1 MKKLLLLSTLFLALS
16 CGGDDNDQEAG
27 TPDMDYLYDEP
38 FLKHVDGFSFA
49 NTDGQVDEYLFF
61 YDTESFLIEAY
72 ELSDGDTYCETL
84 KEGYNSDDGY
94 NFRVTLK
101 NKEDSGQAPLG
112 WIVEITYVNESL
124 SSGSVITSVYT
135 YTLKWKNSIKSAY
148 YSNEVESVTVKE
160 GLYDEEGPEKIFTKT
175 AAAQSYFCD

>member
-61 YDTESFLIEAY
+61 YDSDSFLTEAY
-72 ELSDGDTYCETL
+72 EYSNGDTYCETL
-84 KEGYNSDDGY
+84 KDGYNSYDGY
-94 NFRVTLK
+94 NFTVELK
-101 NKEDSGQAPLG
+101 NKEYSGQAPEG
-112 WIVEITYVNESL
+112 WIVEISYLND
-124 SSGSVITSVYT
+124 GDVIKSAYT
-135 YTLKWKNSIKSAY
+135 YTLKWKYSIKSAY
-148 YSNEVESVTVKE
+148 SGNEVESVSVKE
-160 GLYDEEGPEKIFTKT
+160 GLYDEEGPEKIYTKT

>member
-1 MKKLLLLSTLFLALS
+1 MKKLLLLSSLFLVLS

-61 YDTESFLIEAY
+61 YDSDSFLTEAY
-72 ELSDGDTYCETL
+72 ELSNGDTYCETL
-84 KEGYNSDDGY
+84 KDGYNSYDGY
-94 NFRVTLK
+94 NFTVELK
-101 NKEDSGQAPLG
+101 NKEYSGQAPEG
-112 WIVEITYVNESL
+112 WIVEISYLNDGDVI
-124 SSGSVITSVYT
+124 SSNYT
-135 YTLKWKNSIKSAY
+135 YTLKWKYSISSAY
-148 YSNEVESVTVKE
+148 NSNEVESLTVKD
-160 GLYDEEGPEKIFTKT
+160 GLYDEEGPEKIYTKT

>member
-61 YDTESFLIEAY
+61 YDSDLFLTEAY
-72 ELSDGDTYCETL
+72 ENSNGDTYCETL
-84 KEGYNSDDGY
+84 TDGYNSYDGY
-94 NFRVTLK
+94 NFTVELK
-101 NKEDSGQAPLG
+101 NKEDSGQAPIG
-112 WIVEITYVNESL
+112 WIVEISYVNDGDVI
-124 SSGSVITSVYT
+124 SSTYT
-135 YTLKWKNSIKSAY
+135 YTLKWKNSISSAY
-148 YSNEVESVTVKE
+148 IGNEVESVTVKE
-160 GLYDEEGPEKIFTKT
+160 GLYDEEGPEKIYTKT